1 MIGAP
6 RSQTPFEVMR
16 EQTSSDELVKR
27 IRKLRWMG
35 MREEAERA
43 ELELARSRCKPAE
56 TVIAGPYET
65 D

>member
-1 MIGAP
+1 MAALGE
-6 RSQTPFEVMR
+6 QMPFDALSER
-16 EQTSSDELVKR
+16 TASDELVKR

-35 MREEAERA
+35 MREEAERV
-43 ELELARSRCKPAE
+43 ELELAQSRCKPAE